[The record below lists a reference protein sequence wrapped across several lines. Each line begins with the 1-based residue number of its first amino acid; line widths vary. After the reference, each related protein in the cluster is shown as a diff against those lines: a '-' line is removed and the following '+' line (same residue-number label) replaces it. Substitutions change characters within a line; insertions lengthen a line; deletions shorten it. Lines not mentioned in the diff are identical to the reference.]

1 MSSYFWCGKSGGKA
15 SGGYGFSTTST
26 PRQQRWLVRTVAGSL
41 VAGACGYY
49 GAHSRFLFFSNFVL
63 SKDVCGTLSKQREVF
78 LFWSI
83 DDIHIISVRPSR
95 RRLTKPPSLSLWND
109 NNNNNNK
116 KSRARSKTRRI
127 TGSFK
132 KRRRGT
138 RARFTR

>member
-1 MSSYFWCGKSGGKA
+1 MSSYFWGG
-15 SGGYGFSTTST
+15 GGGGAPKGGFSTTST
-26 PRQQRWLVRTVAGSL
+26 TRQQRWLVRTVAGSL

-49 GAHSRFLFFSNFVL
+49 GAHSRFLFFFQLCFRCERCVGPFQN
-63 SKDVCGTLSKQREVF
+63 REVF

-83 DDIHIISVRPSR
+83 DDIHNSVRPSR
-95 RRLTKPPSLSLWND
+95 RRLTKPPSLPLWDNNNN

-132 KRRRGT
+132 KLRRGT
-138 RARFTR
+138 RAHFTR